1 MKLPQL
7 TRAQKRDSA
16 RLLEKYMYRVKG
28 WIYPPAVPNS
38 SIPKP

>member
-7 TRAQKRDSA
+7 TRAQKRDSD

-28 WIYPPAVPNS
+28 WLYPPSVPNS
-38 SIPKP
+38 PIEK